1 MRNSYERRRSFRIF
15 CCLCSSKLCL
25 KYAMAEGTGCSQLR
39 AKAGEEERVRKT
51 SLSGRPF
58 GKTSVLGINRGYR
71 YVLNDCCLVPFEH

>member
-51 SLSGRPF
+51 SLSGVER
-58 GKTSVLGINRGYR
+58 TSVWENLCARNK
-71 YVLNDCCLVPFEH
+71 